1 MIRSVFLLI
10 ALVGGGLCQVSAAPD
25 DVVFRSDVSL
35 VRVDAQVVDRDNRT
49 ITNLRAEDFVLRE
62 DGRPQQIRNFGTV
75 SLPVDVVLLLD
86 VSASMRP
93 HVERIVSASHQALSV
108 LGEQDRV
115 AIMVFDRSSRVRLP
129 FRSGQGDVERELES
143 LINQETFDGGTDI
156 TRALL
161 DAANFIAR
169 ERRTNARRAIV
180 ILTDDQT
187 ERNRDVEGVSRALTR
202 ADAVLS
208 LLLAPDAMANGSMGR
223 GRRGG
228 GGGYPG
234 ASGGGG
240 WPGGGGGPLGGPL
253 GGIILGRRGGPY
265 GGRGG
270 GGGGP
275 VMIGS
280 HTQSAGTAEI
290 ARMSGGDTMPVD
302 DASALETTLARIRQR
317 YALHF
322 YLPQEVKAGDE
333 RAIEVQL
340 SDAARQRY
348 PDADVRYRRVYLAP
362 GGSAVAAA
370 NPPEPTEVYRGPA
383 DARDEHSESNKP
395 SLRLKRRPAVDQDGP
410 RQGPL
415 TDSTASQGGWRR
427 ADDRDNRDAQP
438 ADSPASPPPS
448 AAAPADNDPACG
460 GWRKVDEPMRR
471 ACPSDTA
478 TTAQQLRKNDA
489 TKSK

>member
-1 MIRSVFLLI
+1 
-10 ALVGGGLCQVSAAPD
+10 
-25 DVVFRSDVSL
+25 
-35 VRVDAQVVDRDNRT
+35 
-49 ITNLRAEDFVLRE
+49 VLRE

-93 HVERIVSASHQALSV
+93 HVQRIVSAAHQALSV

-129 FRSGQGDVERELES
+129 FRSGQMDVERELES

-161 DAANFIAR
+161 DATNYIAR
-169 ERRTNARRAIV
+169 EGRTNARRAIV

-228 GGGYPG
+228 GGGGYPG
-234 ASGGGG
+234 GGYPGGSGGGG
-240 WPGGGGGPLGGPL
+240 WPGGGPLGGPL

-270 GGGGP
+270 GGGGGGP

-290 ARMSGGDTMPVD
+290 ARRSGGDTMPVD

-322 YLPQEVKAGDE
+322 YLPQDVKAGDE

-340 SDAARQRY
+340 SDAARRRY

-383 DARDEHSESNKP
+383 DARDETF
-395 SLRLKRRPAVDQDGP
+395 RVKRAI
-410 RQGPL
+410 
-415 TDSTASQGGWRR
+415 
-427 ADDRDNRDAQP
+427 
-438 ADSPASPPPS
+438 S
-448 AAAPADNDPACG
+448 ALEAPAGRGP
-460 GWRKVDEPMRR
+460 GWVAPRTVDRLHASGRMAARR
-471 ACPSDTA
+471 RS
-478 TTAQQLRKNDA
+478 R
-489 TKSK
+489 